1 MIFEVDLRPTI
12 TSSVIFYWT
21 KFKIKAWTAYSC
33 HFALVFR
40 PLVGNPFFLI
50 QSIEEENN
58 LCF

>member
-21 KFKIKAWTAYSC
+21 KFKIKAWTAFSC

-40 PLVGNPFFLI
+40 PLVGIPFF
-50 QSIEEENN
+50 
-58 LCF
+58 